1 MRALTSLRSLFVA
14 TAVLE
19 AFYTAAALLT
29 PPHLVQPLFG
39 WEMSPDGHW
48 ALKLLGMALGVQAL
62 TAWVLRNEPP
72 PSVAWC
78 LAVYQ
83 LGATGVDVVL
93 WLLLADQGI
102 FAAPIA
108 RAMILA
114 AIPTHFILGMLL
126 ALAASRRG
134 PSHA

>member
-1 MRALTSLRSLFVA
+1 MKSLTDLRVLFVF

-39 WEMSPDGHW
+39 WSMSPDGHW
-48 ALKLLGMALGVQAL
+48 ALKLLGMALGAQAL
-62 TAWVLRNEPP
+62 TAWVLRNDPP
-72 PSVAWC
+72 VAVAWC
-78 LAVYQ
+78 LAIYQ
-83 LGATGVDVVL
+83 VGATAVDVVL

-108 RAMILA
+108 RGMILA
-114 AIPTHFILGMLL
+114 AIPTHFALGALL
-126 ALAASRRG
+126 VMAASRKAAAR
-134 PSHA
+134 A